1 MLQFFNKCVLMRPE
15 NENSI
20 FTHDIQFSTVS
31 ILPLN
36 VNSQHGYMVRELSK
50 LSKISIRLVMRNSRN
65 AYTIS
70 IFLSMKINFA
80 AVECSDRLSTCEMKR
95 EISFFSQFF
104 VYSFFSSFGEGGEFL
119 HQRRA
124 GECRETQQNT
134 RDPKLSPIPKTQL
147 FYNTVDC
154 QNRNFEAW
162 RAILTLHIFS
172 IWLTFHFKPGRVLT
186 LFTSVLASP
195 SLSLCLSHGDGPSLF
210 WDTRSPSLLYGF
222 TAAIKQ
228 SFAPEILQFLIF
240 LSNLSRETQ
249 GGIDFMTAHN
259 KCRKTCP

>member
-95 EISFFSQFF
+95 EISFFTQFF
-104 VYSFFSSFGEGGEFL
+104 VYSFFFIWRGRRILASEKSRRM
-119 HQRRA
+119 QRDTTEHER
-124 GECRETQQNT
+124 
-134 RDPKLSPIPKTQL
+134 PKT
-147 FYNTVDC
+147 FSNTE
-154 QNRNFEAW
+154 NS
-162 RAILTLHIFS
+162 TLLQHS
-172 IWLTFHFKPGRVLT
+172 R
-186 LFTSVLASP
+186 
-195 SLSLCLSHGDGPSLF
+195 LS
-210 WDTRSPSLLYGF
+210 
-222 TAAIKQ
+222 K
-228 SFAPEILQFLIF
+228 
-240 LSNLSRETQ
+240 
-249 GGIDFMTAHN
+249 
-259 KCRKTCP
+259 